1 VSLLQYDVAII
12 GGGPGGYTAAVRAA
26 QKGKSVILIEKD
38 QIGGTCLNWG
48 CIPTKALAAGAEMI
62 SRIRHSQEFGIET
75 GPVHVNYSKLL
86 ERKQRVVEQ
95 LKAGIEALLI
105 KNKVEYCK
113 GDARF
118 LDDRTLSVS
127 HADQSVRI
135 VNARHI
141 VIATGSSPALIS
153 SLGYDGQRVITSNEA
168 LMMSSVP
175 ERLTIIGGGV
185 IGCEFASI
193 FSILGSKVTIIEMQP
208 SILSTM
214 DREVSQLMSGLFR
227 RQKIDIVTRASIAE
241 VRKEADKVVVHLE
254 NGKEVEG
261 DRVLLSIGRVL
272 NSSDLGLQAVALVQG
287 DRGEIIVNEQLE
299 TSIPGVFA
307 VGDVTGKLQLAHVAA
322 TQALIAVDKI
332 CGITRSIDY
341 AKVPSCIF
349 TQPEIGSVGLTAED
363 AIKKG
368 YAIKTAKFSLLS
380 SGKAHAMGETA
391 GFVKIIAESE
401 TNRLL
406 GIHIVGAHASDLIAE
421 AALALELGLTSE
433 RLAEV
438 IHAHPTLS
446 EAVLEA
452 AEGIQGLSIHG
463 VN

>member
-1 VSLLQYDVAII
+1 MSLLKYDVAII

-26 QKGKSVILIEKD
+26 QKGKSVILIEKE

-62 SRIRHSQEFGIET
+62 SKIRHSQEFGIET
-75 GPVHVNYSKLL
+75 GPVHVNFSKLMD
-86 ERKQRVVEQ
+86 RKQRVVEQ

-105 KNKVEYCK
+105 KNKVDYCQ
-113 GDARF
+113 GEARF
-118 LDDRTLSVS
+118 IDDRTLSVS
-127 HADQSVRI
+127 NVDQNVRI

-141 VIATGSSPALIS
+141 VIATGSGPALIS

-168 LMMSSVP
+168 LMMSSIP
-175 ERLTIIGGGV
+175 ERLIIIGGGV

-227 RQKIDIVTRASIAE
+227 RQKIDIVTRASIAA
-241 VRKEADKVVVHLE
+241 VRKEAGKVVVQLE

-272 NSSDLGLQAVALVQG
+272 NSSGLGLQEVGVEQG

-299 TSIPGVFA
+299 TSVPGVFA
-307 VGDVTGKLQLAHVAA
+307 IGDVTGRLQLAHVAA

-349 TQPEIGSVGLTAED
+349 TQPEIGSVGLTAEA

-368 YAIKTAKFSLLS
+368 YSIKTAKFSLLS
-380 SGKAHAMGETA
+380 SGKAHAMGETT

-401 TNRLL
+401 TNHLL
-406 GIHIVGAHASDLIAE
+406 GVHIVGAHASDLIAE
-421 AALALELGLTSE
+421 GALALELGLTSE
-433 RLAEV
+433 RLTEV

-446 EAVLEA
+446 EAFLEA